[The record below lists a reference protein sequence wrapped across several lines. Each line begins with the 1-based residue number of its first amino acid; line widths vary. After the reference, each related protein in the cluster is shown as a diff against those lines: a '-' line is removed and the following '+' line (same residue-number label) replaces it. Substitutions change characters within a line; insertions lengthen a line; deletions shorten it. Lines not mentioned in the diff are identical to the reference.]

1 VKISRADL
9 SRLRL
14 PIALALLLAAIG
26 IIFLGASERY
36 LDEAR
41 RGQAAAKAQREE
53 AQKRLEQVA
62 EEEREIRNNLVY
74 YNKMVQR
81 GMEGAENRL
90 DLVDS
95 IAKIKNDRRLF
106 EIRYNIDAQKP
117 LDYAGISPSG
127 AVDFV
132 TSRMR
137 LEMLLLHEEDLLE
150 FLQDLE
156 ASRKAFV
163 ALRNC
168 SVSRI
173 DRGGAPVGAV
183 APRLRSECQVDLIVL
198 KQTKSS

>member
-1 VKISRADL
+1 MKISRADL

-26 IIFLGASERY
+26 ITFLVASERY

-41 RGQAAAKAQREE
+41 RGQAAAKAQREQ

-62 EEEREIRNNLVY
+62 EEEREIKSNLVY

-150 FLQDLE
+150 FLDDLE
-156 ASRKAFV
+156 AAGKAFV
-163 ALRNC
+163 AVRNC
-168 SVSRI
+168 SVSRL
-173 DRGGAPVGAV
+173 DRAGISAAAV

-198 KQTKSS
+198 KGTKPS